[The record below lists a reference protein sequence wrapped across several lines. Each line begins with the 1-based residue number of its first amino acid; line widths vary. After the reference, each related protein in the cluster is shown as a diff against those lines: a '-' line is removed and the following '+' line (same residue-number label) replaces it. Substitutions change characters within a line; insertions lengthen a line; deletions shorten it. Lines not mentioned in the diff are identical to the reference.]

1 MLTAPLV
8 LPRPTVGQPIPPH
21 ATYPGDE
28 IARLFWQASFRCGRA
43 YLRGPDASGRP
54 VLVAHEREE
63 AESYQRRLRVT
74 KPRNFVGPI
83 LRRYNDLVFR
93 KPPVRPSE
101 RAPFYVGLVDDAS
114 GANEPLDAFFRR
126 ALIRAQIDREAWI
139 LCDTLGADAPAGA
152 TTVAAVEASGARPGL
167 RIVKA
172 GAVVNWR
179 ELPAGDASIVAE
191 CWVLMR
197 DAEGRSVCR
206 MFDATTY
213 VDAVL
218 RGEDFTRGSLVVE
231 AYGPA
236 VVHGYTQVPLVRLR
250 PCFDPLGEVNG
261 SEGDSQ
267 AGPLAESQQA
277 IVNLLS
283 LTNEEVYNVTFSQMI
298 AFGVSDAQ
306 VKDAKVGN
314 NRVLCIPNP
323 AGSVEMI
330 GADPAQ
336 AASIRDSVA
345 DEVANLFRLA
355 GVNPADA
362 STAPASG
369 LALAFRHNDLATIVA
384 ALALACEQAEAA
396 MWALVGDA
404 WGFAAA
410 APTQYQGKDPELPD
424 FASEAQSMLGIV
436 SNAAL
441 PPTIRRKVAERFA
454 ARNLSLTDE
463 EAEKLGAEV
472 DGSGALAR
480 SMAGD
485 GEGGG
490 AFPARKGKPAA
501 VPALTP
507 PAGELAP
514 GVKVQDAAMNGAQ
527 IASLVELLAS
537 VATGDLAP
545 EAAVLA
551 ITNAFPTIDEA
562 EARRM
567 VAAQAKLE
575 TEEPEEEPEE
585 GPAEPPATPVKGK
598 AKAKPPAKAKP

>member
-1 MLTAPLV
+1 MPTAPLV
-8 LPRPTVGQPIPPH
+8 LPRPAVGEPIPPH
-21 ATYPGDE
+21 CTYMGDE
-28 IARLFWQASFRCGRA
+28 VARLFWQASFRCGRA
-43 YLRGPDASGRP
+43 YLRGPDAVGRP

-93 KPPVRPSE
+93 KPPVRPTEQS
-101 RAPFYVGLVDDAS
+101 PFYAEVVEDAS
-114 GANEPLDAFFRR
+114 GSHEPLDAFMRR

-139 LCDTLGADAPAGA
+139 LCDTIGESAPQGV

-167 RIVKA
+167 RLVKA

-179 ELPAGDASIVAE
+179 ELPAGDACIVAE

-197 DAEGRSVCR
+197 DNEGRNVCR
-206 MFDATTY
+206 MFDAKSY
-213 VDAVL
+213 QDAVL
-218 RGEDFTRGSLVVE
+218 KGEEFTRGSLSVE
-231 AYGPA
+231 SYGPT
-236 VVHGYTQVPLVRLR
+236 VVHGYDQVPLVRLR

-298 AFGVSDAQ
+298 AFGVSDSQ

-314 NRVLCIPNP
+314 NRVICIPNP

-336 AASIRDSVA
+336 ATSIRDSVT
-345 DEVANLFRLA
+345 DEVSNLFRLA

-362 STAPASG
+362 SAAPASG

-396 MWALVGDA
+396 VWALMGDA
-404 WGFAAA
+404 WGFDVE

-424 FASEAQSMLGIV
+424 FASEATSMLAIV
-436 SNAAL
+436 ANTAL

-454 ARNLSLTDE
+454 ARNLSLTEE
-463 EAEKLGAEV
+463 EAEALAAEV
-472 DGSGALAR
+472 EKSGALAR
-480 SMAGD
+480 AMSNMGAAT
-485 GEGGG
+485 
-490 AFPARKGKPAA
+490 AFPPGRGKPA
-501 VPALTP
+501 P
-507 PAGELAP
+507 
-514 GVKVQDAAMNGAQ
+514 
-527 IASLVELLAS
+527 S
-537 VATGDLAP
+537 
-545 EAAVLA
+545 
-551 ITNAFPTIDEA
+551 PTA
-562 EARRM
+562 E
-567 VAAQAKLE
+567 E
-575 TEEPEEEPEE
+575 DEEPEEEE
-585 GPAEPPATPVKGK
+585 
-598 AKAKPPAKAKP
+598 AKP